1 MFSKFKEVCI
11 VAIGRSPIISY
22 KNPLF
27 AIDPIAL
34 SSEILTSTL
43 LAHRINPN
51 IIDEFYLGN
60 AYSSNLG
67 QNPAKQVINK
77 SKFPDK
83 IVTQTVNKACSSGM
97 LAVILGYMSIS
108 QGFQDVVIAGGVETM
123 SNIPLLNSGSK
134 IIEEEKRNLL
144 LYDALKDP
152 FNNIHISEIIEKCAE
167 EYNISRVEMDTF
179 ASNSYSKALKA

>member
-60 AYSSNLG
+60 A
-67 QNPAKQVINK
+67 
-77 SKFPDK
+77 
-83 IVTQTVNKACSSGM
+83 
-97 LAVILGYMSIS
+97 
-108 QGFQDVVIAGGVETM
+108 
-123 SNIPLLNSGSK
+123 
-134 IIEEEKRNLL
+134 
-144 LYDALKDP
+144 
-152 FNNIHISEIIEKCAE
+152 
-167 EYNISRVEMDTF
+167 
-179 ASNSYSKALKA
+179 